1 MAGSGRWKRV
11 LKIGG
16 LAGVGVLGAGTVVYL
31 TAVVNNDK
39 RKEQQRSLL
48 SSHGFN
54 KRPTEPLASRS
65 VQLKS
70 LATEQFDVLV
80 IGGGATGAGCAVDAA
95 SRGLKTA
102 LVELDDFASGTSSR
116 STKLIHGGVRY
127 LQKAIMGLDL
137 EQYNMVREALH
148 ERANLL
154 EIAPHLSFP
163 LPIMLPIYK
172 WWQLPYYW
180 AGIKAYDLVSGGDIL
195 RPSYVLSKSKA
206 LELFPMLKPKK
217 LKGAI
222 VYYDGMHNDARMC
235 LSIAITA
242 ARMGAAVANH
252 VKVVDLIKTEG
263 KVSGARARNQLTG
276 EEFVIKARSVIN
288 ATGPFTDSIRKMDD
302 GKSRDIVCPSAGVHI
317 VLPDYYSPASM
328 GLLDPATS
336 DGRVIFF
343 LPWEGHTIAGTTD
356 TPCPVTTSPGPSE
369 SDIQFILSEVK
380 NYLTPDI
387 DVRRGDVLS
396 AWAGIRPLVKDP
408 DAGDTASLVRNHVVH
423 VSDSSLV
430 TIAGGKWTT
439 YRAMAAETV
448 DAAVSA
454 GGLSAGPS
462 MTDGLVLEGA
472 HTWTPTMFI
481 RLVQDLGVDTQVAQ
495 HLSATYGDRAFSVGK
510 MAQLTGMRWPI
521 VGRRLH
527 SDFPYIDAEVRYA
540 VKEYA
545 ATAVDVIA
553 RRLRLSFLNVQ
564 AAEEAL
570 PVVVQIMG
578 DELGWDQQE
587 RARQTEEA
595 TVFLRS
601 QMGKDVNKASQDNIP
616 VSLTKAEIAEYVKR
630 FNALDD
636 GKKGYISI
644 NDIRKSLK
652 KQGEVIPGEQIHEL
666 LNELDTNR
674 NGQVELDEYLQMM
687 SAIKSGAVSHSRF
700 AKMAEMDYKKYGE
713 KMERSGGG
721 L

>member
-1 MAGSGRWKRV
+1 MAARWRKV
-11 LKIGG
+11 LKVGVA
-16 LAGVGVLGAGTVVYL
+16 AGAGVLGLGGVVYVSAL
-31 TAVVNNDK
+31 VKHDQDK
-39 RKEQQRSLL
+39 EARQSRLL
-48 SSHGFN
+48 AQGLN
-54 KRPTEPLASRS
+54 KRPSEALPSRDD
-65 VQLKS
+65 QLKS
-70 LATEQFDVLV
+70 LSSEHFDVLV
-80 IGGGATGAGCAVDAA
+80 IGGGATGAGCALDAQ
-95 SRGLKTA
+95 SRGLRTA
-102 LVELDDFASGTSSR
+102 LVELDDFSSGTSSR

-127 LQKAIMGLDL
+127 LQKAIMGLDI

-206 LELFPMLKPKK
+206 LELFPMLKDKS

-235 LSIAITA
+235 LSIAISA
-242 ARMGAAVANH
+242 ARMGASIANH
-252 VKVVDLIKTEG
+252 VEVLDLIKRDG
-263 KVSGARARNQLTG
+263 IVAGARVKNRLTG
-276 EEFVIKARSVIN
+276 EEFDIRAKSVIN

-302 GKSRDIVCPSAGVHI
+302 GKSRDIVCPSAGIHV
-317 VLPDYYSPASM
+317 VLPDYYSPSNM

-369 SDIQFILSEVK
+369 ADIQFILSEVK

-423 VSDSSLV
+423 VSDSKLV

-439 YRAMAAETV
+439 YRAMAVDTV
-448 DAAVSA
+448 DATVEAA
-454 GGLSAGPS
+454 GLEAGPS
-462 MTDGLVLEGA
+462 MTDGLLLEGA
-472 HTWTPTMFI
+472 HNWTPTMFI

-521 VGRRLH
+521 VGRRIHVDL
-527 SDFPYIDAEVRYA
+527 PYIDAEVKYA

-545 ATAVDVIA
+545 ATAVDIIA

-564 AAEEAL
+564 AAEESL
-570 PVVVQIMG
+570 PVIVQIMG
-578 DELGWDQQE
+578 DELGWDKKE
-587 RARQTEEA
+587 RERQTEEA
-595 TVFLRS
+595 TTFLRM

-616 VSLTKAEIAEYVKR
+616 VSLTKAEIAEYVRR

-644 NDIRKSLK
+644 NDIRKSLQ
-652 KQGEVIPGEQIHEL
+652 KQGEGITGEQVHEL

-721 L
+721 V

>member
-1 MAGSGRWKRV
+1 MAARWRKV
-11 LKIGG
+11 LKVGVA
-16 LAGVGVLGAGTVVYL
+16 AGAGVLGLGGVVYVSAL
-31 TAVVNNDK
+31 VKHDQDK
-39 RKEQQRSLL
+39 EARQSRLRAQGL
-48 SSHGFN
+48 N
-54 KRPTEPLASRS
+54 KRPSEALPSRDD
-65 VQLKS
+65 QLKS
-70 LATEQFDVLV
+70 LASEHFDVLV
-80 IGGGATGAGCAVDAA
+80 IGGGATGAGCALDAQ

-102 LVELDDFASGTSSR
+102 LVELDDFSSGTSSR

-127 LQKAIMGLDL
+127 LQKAIMGLDI

-206 LELFPMLKPKK
+206 LELFPMLKDKS

-235 LSIAITA
+235 LSIAISA
-242 ARMGAAVANH
+242 ARMGASIANH
-252 VKVVDLIKTEG
+252 VEVLDLIKTDG
-263 KVSGARARNQLTG
+263 IVAGARVKNRLTG
-276 EEFVIKARSVIN
+276 EEFDIKAKSVIN

-302 GKSRDIVCPSAGVHI
+302 GKSRDIVCPSAGIHV
-317 VLPDYYSPASM
+317 VLPDYYSPSNM

-369 SDIQFILSEVK
+369 ADIQFILSEVK

-423 VSDSSLV
+423 VSDSKLV

-439 YRAMAAETV
+439 YRAMAVDTV
-448 DAAVSA
+448 DATVEAA
-454 GGLSAGPS
+454 GLEAGPS
-462 MTDGLVLEGA
+462 MTDGLLLEGA
-472 HTWTPTMFI
+472 HNWTPTMFI

-521 VGRRLH
+521 VGRRIH
-527 SDFPYIDAEVRYA
+527 
-540 VKEYA
+540 
-545 ATAVDVIA
+545 VD
-553 RRLRLSFLNVQ
+553 
-564 AAEEAL
+564 L
-570 PVVVQIMG
+570 PVTLI
-578 DELGWDQQE
+578 L
-587 RARQTEEA
+587 
-595 TVFLRS
+595 
-601 QMGKDVNKASQDNIP
+601 IC
-616 VSLTKAEIAEYVKR
+616 
-630 FNALDD
+630 
-636 GKKGYISI
+636 
-644 NDIRKSLK
+644 
-652 KQGEVIPGEQIHEL
+652 
-666 LNELDTNR
+666 
-674 NGQVELDEYLQMM
+674 
-687 SAIKSGAVSHSRF
+687 
-700 AKMAEMDYKKYGE
+700 
-713 KMERSGGG
+713 
-721 L
+721 